1 MHRRAARGD
10 VAAAFLH
17 ADSIAVALL
26 HTGSIAAALLRAGSV
41 AAAFLHAGSIA
52 VALLRAARALSVQ
65 KRYANEWDVQKRHGS
80 EQGGGRCG
88 ARGVSAASEAV
99 RRGGTARRAGR
110 HSEESG
116 SAKRGVSAAKSAR
129 VRGHA
134 GAWGAR
140 AGTRRSGLRLAC
152 GDTRPRGRRA
162 GTRPP
167 GGFSSRGE
175 RAHEHRVKQGSRSC
189 LAPWETSRSRVRPT
203 ESMRERC
210 DISAFDSAP
219 KGPLRR

>member
-1 MHRRAARGD
+1 MLVTSVLPAAHMHRRAARGD

-17 ADSIAVALL
+17 AGSVTVAL
-26 HTGSIAAALLRAGSV
+26 
-41 AAAFLHAGSIA
+41 LHAGSIA

-80 EQGGGRCG
+80 ERGGGRCG
-88 ARGVSAASEAV
+88 ARGVSAAS
-99 RRGGTARRAGR
+99 GTARRAGR

-140 AGTRRSGLRLAC
+140 AGTRRSGLRLVR
-152 GDTRPRGRRA
+152 GDARPRGRRA
-162 GTRPP
+162 ETRPP
-167 GGFSSRGE
+167 GGFSSRG
-175 RAHEHRVKQGSRSC
+175 RG
-189 LAPWETSRSRVRPT
+189 PT
-203 ESMRERC
+203 N
-210 DISAFDSAP
+210 I
-219 KGPLRR
+219 G

>member
-1 MHRRAARGD
+1 MLVTSVLPAAHMHRRAVRGD

-17 ADSIAVALL
+17 AGSVTVAL
-26 HTGSIAAALLRAGSV
+26 
-41 AAAFLHAGSIA
+41 LHAGSIA

-80 EQGGGRCG
+80 ERGGGRCG
-88 ARGVSAASEAV
+88 ARGVSAAS
-99 RRGGTARRAGR
+99 GTARRAGR

-140 AGTRRSGLRLAC
+140 AGTRRSGLRLAR
-152 GDTRPRGRRA
+152 GDARPRGRRA
-162 GTRPP
+162 ETRPP
-167 GGFSSRGE
+167 GGFSSRG
-175 RAHEHRVKQGSRSC
+175 RG
-189 LAPWETSRSRVRPT
+189 PT
-203 ESMRERC
+203 N
-210 DISAFDSAP
+210 I
-219 KGPLRR
+219 G